1 LEISNID
8 IATGI
13 LASLLSAI
21 WIMIPAYVPNP
32 AAVLF
37 GGGTP
42 IDLGTK
48 FSDGRRLLGDGK
60 TYRGFVC
67 GVIAGVAAGLAE
79 MHLQV
84 WAGWHALPAHTFLSI
99 FLLATGALA
108 GDMVKSFIK
117 RRCGKERGE
126 KWIIADQYDLVLG
139 AFAFLLIFDYEWMS
153 AYLRLPE
160 VAWIIVLTPLLHRT
174 ANIIGNKIGVK
185 DVPW

>member
-1 LEISNID
+1 LEISNIY

-13 LASLLSAI
+13 CSLLSAI

-42 IDLGTK
+42 VDLGTK
-48 FSDGRRLLGDGK
+48 FIDGRRLLGDGK

-79 MHLQV
+79 MHLQA
-84 WAGWHALPAHTFLSI
+84 WAGWHALPAHTLLSI
-99 FLLATGALA
+99 SLLATGALA
-108 GDMVKSFIK
+108 GDLVKSFIK
-117 RRCGKERGE
+117 RRFRKERGE
-126 KWIIADQYDLVLG
+126 MWIIADQYDLVLG

-153 AYLRLPE
+153 AYLTLP
-160 VAWIIVLTPLLHRT
+160 VVLWIILLTPLLHRA
-174 ANIIGNKIGVK
+174 ANLIGNKIGVK